1 MKKHITLYLLTSLSI
16 MAFSADADT
25 NSAIDDSHSTNKFA
39 VQESSETQY
48 LLDLGWDTNYI
59 SEGRNNLE
67 KGGIFWSTAAVQY
80 QDINVYAILGRG
92 DSEHYIEWD
101 VGIEYTIALTDN
113 FETTLGYQRVES
125 YGDERFSDNELFGSL
140 TYSGVEWVTPSVNYT
155 YSIGAGGYFVEASLH
170 SSWEL
175 TDKLTLTPYATQAF
189 DFQYATEDYNGQNH
203 FQFGIEA
210 EYLLSQNISLS
221 GHISHTVAQEDIKL
235 EAEMD
240 NMPSDLDQTFTGM
253 HLTWF
258 F

>member
-1 MKKHITLYLLTSLSI
+1 MKKHITLYLLTSLCI
-16 MAFSADADT
+16 MAFSANADT

-39 VQESSETQY
+39 VQESSEIQY

-80 QDINVYAILGRG
+80 QNVNVYAMLGRG

-101 VGIEYTIALTDN
+101 IGIEYTIALTES

-140 TYSGVEWVTPSVNYT
+140 TYSGVEWLTPSVNYT

-235 EAEMD
+235 EAEVD
-240 NMPSDLDQTFTGM
+240 DITSGLDQSFSGV
-253 HLTWF
+253 HLTWLF
-258 F
+258 